1 MTFDE
6 LLPQL
11 VAAYERGRLVPFIG
25 SGLSMPVCP
34 SWKEFVEA
42 LELAIGG
49 DAQQVAG
56 AAHDSESLI
65 RRANLASRALRLR
78 DPDGF
83 AEVVERALGVPR
95 SDPPPQTVALAQLW
109 WPLVMTTNYDNCFV
123 TAQRRL
129 WFGKNAKHGER
140 PIEIVGRSPF
150 DCQRVLASLTSPG
163 DSLLWA
169 VQGYLRAPC
178 RDRSGVQEPDLSR
191 ELVIGHQ
198 EYRTVTNREVHFRR
212 AFAEVYR
219 TRSLFFLGSGLSEH
233 YLLDLFGEVL
243 EMYGPSTRP
252 NYALVHKGE
261 VDPEFMLARFHTVVC
276 EYEGHTDLPD
286 MLDQLH
292 ERLEKKASRPMRWS
306 FAVDAPDVGQAE
318 EPHEDLVIVRA
329 PLRPPIVEQG
339 ECLVISAGERDGK
352 VYFSPDVSDI
362 VFKLGVRKGE
372 EPSSID
378 GALARFHGSPNV
390 VAVLARD
397 AGNKHDLRNVFPV
410 GEQLFEYAAN
420 ANMRRLV
427 MQLPAAGRNAP
438 FPERFAFAQLLRAF
452 GYWKRVIRPRYEL
465 VLELRIWQPAIYQEL
480 ASGRMDVL
488 ELLSSEAVR
497 FWVDIER
504 GDGTVERRL
513 FSEAPERELRELQ
526 RRLEL
531 PESGWTIEVIPAPR
545 AHQKPYAIG
554 EVLDRS
560 LIDLGVVPGC
570 TLSIRR

>member
-6 LLPQL
+6 LLPHL

-34 SWKEFVEA
+34 SWKVFVEA
-42 LELAIGG
+42 LELAVG
-49 DAQQVAG
+49 AG
-56 AAHDSESLI
+56 AAQIDGAASDSESLI

-83 AEVVERALGVPR
+83 AKVVERALGVER
-95 SDPPPQTVALAQLW
+95 SDPPPQTVALARLW

-123 TAQRRL
+123 TAQRRS
-129 WFGKNAKHGER
+129 WFGRHAQHGER

-150 DCQRVLASLTSPG
+150 DCQRVLASLTSPS

-198 EYRTVTNREVHFRR
+198 EYRTVTNRELHFRR

-252 NYALVHKGE
+252 NYALVRKGE
-261 VDPEFMLARFHTVVC
+261 VDAEFMLARFHTVVC
-276 EYEGHTDLPD
+276 EYADHVELPD
-286 MLDQLH
+286 MIDRLR
-292 ERLEKKASRPMRWS
+292 ERIESKASRPTRWS
-306 FAVDAPDVGQAE
+306 FAVDAPDVGHAE

-329 PLRPPIVEQG
+329 PLRAPLAEQG
-339 ECLVISAGERDGK
+339 ECLVISAGEREGK
-352 VYFSPDVSDI
+352 VFFSPDVQDLL
-362 VFKLGVRKGE
+362 FTLGIRNGKP
-372 EPSSID
+372 PSSID
-378 GALARFHGSPNV
+378 GPLAKFDWSPNV
-390 VAVLARD
+390 LAVLARD
-397 AGNKHDLRNVFPV
+397 AGNKHDLRNVWPV
-410 GEQLFEYAAN
+410 GEQLFEHAAN

-438 FPERFAFAQLLRAF
+438 FPERLAFVQLLRAF

-465 VLELRIWQPAIYQEL
+465 ALELRTWQPAIYREL

-531 PESGWTIEVIPAPR
+531 PESGWTLEVIPAPR
-545 AHQKPYAIG
+545 AHQKPRKIAD
-554 EVLDRS
+554 VLGLT

-570 TLSIRR
+570 TISIRR

>member
-1 MTFDE
+1 MRFDE
-6 LLPQL
+6 LLPHL
-11 VAAYERGRLVPFIG
+11 VAAYERGRLVPFTG
-25 SGLSMPVCP
+25 SGMSMPVCP
-34 SWKEFVEA
+34 SWEAFVER
-42 LELAIGG
+42 LELAVGA
-49 DAQQVAG
+49 DADRAAG
-56 AAHDSESLI
+56 APSDSESLI
-65 RRANLASRALRLR
+65 RRANVASRALRLR
-78 DPDGF
+78 NPDGF
-83 AEVVERALGVPR
+83 AEVVEGALGVPR
-95 SDPPPQTVALAQLW
+95 SDPPPQTVALARLW

-129 WFGKNAKHGER
+129 WFGRHAKLER

-178 RDRSGVQEPDLSR
+178 RDRSGMREPDLSR

-276 EYEGHTDLPD
+276 EYERHDDLPD
-286 MLDQLH
+286 MLDRLR
-292 ERLEKKASRPMRWS
+292 ERLESKASRPTRWS
-306 FAVDAPDVGQAE
+306 YAIDAPDVGHAE

-329 PLRPPIVEQG
+329 PLRAPIAEQG

-352 VYFSPDVSDI
+352 VFFSPDVQPLL
-362 VFKLGVRKGE
+362 FTLGVRNGRQPK
-372 EPSSID
+372 SVDNS
-378 GALARFHGSPNV
+378 LATFDGSPNV
-390 VAVLARD
+390 VALLARD
-397 AGNKHDLRNVFPV
+397 EGNKHDLRKLWPV
-410 GEQLFEYAAN
+410 GEQLFEHAAN

-438 FPERFAFAQLLRAF
+438 FPARLAFAQLLRAF
-452 GYWKRVIRPRYEL
+452 GYWKRTIRPRYEL
-465 VLELRIWQPAIYQEL
+465 VLELRTWQPEIYQEL

-513 FSEAPERELRELQ
+513 FSEAPWSEMRALLE
-526 RRLEL
+526 RLEL
-531 PESGWTIEVIPAPR
+531 PAAGWTVEVIPAPR
-545 AHQKPYAIG
+545 AHQKPFAIG
-554 EVLDRS
+554 DVLDKS

-570 TLSIRR
+570 TISVRRG